1 MTPSYDP
8 VYVAGLERSGTSL
21 MFALLAS
28 HPDLAMTR
36 RTNLWTHFFGQYG
49 DLSQPANL
57 DRCLSTM
64 SRYRRIIKLDPDIE
78 QLRRD
83 FNTSGDRTYGR
94 LFALLEQQYAD
105 RIGRRRW
112 GDKSLHTERYAEPIF
127 AAFPAARIIHMIRDP
142 RDRYASSKTRWRRR
156 GGIGAGTAEWLASAR
171 LAERNERR
179 FPGRY
184 RVVRY
189 ETLVADAEE
198 TLRDICAFLG
208 VTFDTE
214 MLRMRNGG
222 RFTETGGNSSYG
234 TRHDGVVSPSS
245 VGRYRSVLTA
255 EQVAFVQLLA
265 NREMLRFGYPLD
277 EHRSSPSRR
286 VGFALAVVP
295 FEMLRFQAWRARDAV
310 RDARGR
316 PVPAY
321 RLVPAGS
328 AS

>member
-8 VYVAGLERSGTSL
+8 VFVAGLERTGTSL

-36 RTNLWTHFFGQYG
+36 RTNLWTHFYGQYG
-49 DLSQPANL
+49 DLSEPANL

-64 SRYRRIIKLDPDIE
+64 IRYRRIIKLEPDFE

-83 FNTSGDRTYGR
+83 FSASGDRTYGR

-105 RIGRRRW
+105 RVGRRRW

-127 AAFPAARIIHMIRDP
+127 AAYPDARILHMIRDP

-189 ETLVADAEE
+189 ETLVSTPAE
-198 TLRDICAFLG
+198 TLRDICAVLG
-208 VTFDTE
+208 VTFDAE
-214 MLRMRNGG
+214 MLRMSNGG
-222 RFTETGGNSSYG
+222 RFTEKGGNSSYG
-234 TRHDGVVSPSS
+234 TRHDGVVSQSS
-245 VGRYRSVLTA
+245 VGRYRSVLTVD
-255 EQVAFVQLLA
+255 QIAFVQLLA
-265 NREMLRFGYPLD
+265 GREMSRFGYTFD
-277 EHRSSPSRR
+277 GAASAHRGI
-286 VGFALAVVP
+286 GFALTVVP
-295 FEMLRFQAWRARDAV
+295 FEMLRFQAWRVREAV

-321 RLVPAGS
+321 RLVPMGTAP
-328 AS
+328 